1 MTKPLANPSYF
12 ARLITSKM
20 KGIRFSEHVLPHGIA
35 VLVFLLVTILFFRP
49 IFFDNKSIGQHDIQQ
64 WSGSSKEL
72 RDYRDK
78 TGEEGLWAG
87 AMFSGMPAYLVNL
100 QWSDGVVIG
109 MKKVLSV
116 FLPHPVNN
124 IFLAFVCYY
133 ILLLSFRVRPWF
145 AIAGAL
151 AFGLSSYV
159 IIGLSAGHNARIGA
173 IAFLPLV
180 VAGIHLTFSG
190 KRIFGFAVTAA
201 GMALHLRENHL
212 QITYYLLLIVLGYG
226 LMQLI
231 LAIRA
236 KQLGEFVK
244 NVGLLV
250 PAVLIA
256 VGTFFGQFWAITEYT
271 RYSIRGKSEIAS
283 TQSAEDASG
292 LSKEYAFAYKYGIW
306 EPMTLFLPNFYGGSS
321 AQFFVEDQNSASYKA
336 LVQSGD
342 NELANR
348 LANATS
354 AYWGPQDFTAGPY
367 YAGVLVCFLFVLGIV
382 FAEKKYVWWLVSLSV
397 LSLMIS
403 WGDSFS
409 TFNYFMFDYFPGYN
423 KFRSVNFAL
432 IIILFA
438 MPLLGLLGL
447 EKLMEQGWSKETQ
460 RKLLWPVSIV
470 VGLILIFIVIGGF
483 GSFIK
488 PEESQLPAW
497 LQIALK
503 KDRVALLRSDA
514 WRALWL
520 VLLFAVGI
528 FALLKN
534 YLKPAIVYPALVIL
548 IWADLALVDSRY
560 FSADNYK
567 RKRENAFAI
576 PTQADEEILKDK
588 SYYRVYN
595 LQGAMAEARTSYFHN
610 SLGGY
615 HGAKLRRY
623 QDLYDSAI
631 SKTTQRL
638 FQDFQTA
645 SPKFASY
652 HVLNML
658 NAKYFV
664 HGADPEFVIENP
676 ATNGP
681 AWFVKEV
688 LKTDTPAEELRMT
701 GLINTK
707 EVAVIDSKLKIEYGQ
722 TTIDTVASVKLIERR
737 PPYLKYE
744 SEAAANGLVV
754 FSEIYYPKGWYAFV
768 DGKEVPI
775 LRANYVLRALEVPAG
790 KHTIEFKFEP
800 KPYTVGNKVT
810 MASGWLL
817 LLVVLG
823 SIGWSLRKNE

>member
-1 MTKPLANPSYF
+1 
-12 ARLITSKM
+12 M

-49 IFFDNKSIGQHDIQQ
+49 IFFDNKAIQQGDIQQ
-64 WSGSSKEL
+64 WSGASKEL

-87 AMFSGMPAYLVNL
+87 AMFSGMPAYLVNI
-100 QWSDGVVIG
+100 QWSDGVVVS

-145 AIAGAL
+145 AMAGAL

-180 VAGIHLTFSG
+180 MSGIHLSFSG
-190 KRIFGFAVTAA
+190 KRILGIAVTAA

-212 QITYYLLLIVLGYG
+212 QITYYLALIVVGYG

-236 KQLGEFVK
+236 KQTAEFIK

-271 RYSIRGKSEIAS
+271 RYSIRGASEIAGA
-283 TQSAEDASG
+283 QKAEGTAG
-292 LSKEYAFAYKYGIW
+292 LSKEYAFQYKYGIW
-306 EPMTLFLPNFYGGSS
+306 EPMTLFIPNFYGGSS
-321 AQFFVEDQNSASYKA
+321 TQFFVEDQNSASYKA
-336 LVQSGD
+336 LIQSGD
-342 NELANR
+342 SETANQLANY
-348 LANATS
+348 TS
-354 AYWGPQDFTAGPY
+354 AYWGPQDFTIGPY
-367 YAGVLVCFLFVLGIV
+367 YAGVLVCFLFALGIV
-382 FAEKKYVWWLVSLSV
+382 FASKKYVWWLVSLST
-397 LSLMIS
+397 LSLMLS

-438 MPLLGLLGL
+438 MPLLGMLGL
-447 EKLMEQGWSKETQ
+447 EKLTAQGWNKETQ
-460 RKLLWPVSIV
+460 RKLMWPVSIV
-470 VGLILIFIVIGGF
+470 LGLILIFIMTGGF
-483 GSFIK
+483 GGFIK
-488 PEESQLPAW
+488 PDESQLPAW

-520 VLLFAVGI
+520 VLLFSVGI

-534 YLKPAIVYPALVIL
+534 YLKSAIVYPALVIL
-548 IWADLALVDSRY
+548 MWADLALVDSRY

-567 RKRENAFAI
+567 RKRDNAFAV
-576 PTQADEEILKDK
+576 PTKADEEILKDK
-588 SYYRVYN
+588 GYYRVYN
-595 LQGAMAEARTSYFHN
+595 LQNPFTEARTSYYHN
-610 SLGGY
+610 SIGGY

-638 FQDFQTA
+638 VQDFQA
-645 SPKFASY
+645 GSPRFESY

-658 NAKYFV
+658 NAKYLV
-664 HGADPEFVIENP
+664 YGPDRENVILNP
-676 ATNGP
+676 AANGP
-681 AWFVKEV
+681 AWFVREV
-688 LKTDTPAEELRMT
+688 LKANSPAEELLLT
-701 GLINTK
+701 GLVNTK
-707 EVAVIDSKLKIEYGQ
+707 EVAVFNSEMAVEYGQ
-722 TTIDTVASVKLIERR
+722 TTIDTIANVKFIERTPR
-737 PPYLKYE
+737 YLKYE
-744 SEAAANGLVV
+744 SDAAANGLVL
-754 FSEIYYPKGWYAFV
+754 FSEIYYAKGWHAFI
-768 DGKEVPI
+768 DGNEVPI
-775 LRANYVLRALEVPAG
+775 LRANYVLRALKVAAG

-800 KPYTVGNKVT
+800 KPYTIGNKVT

-817 LLVVLG
+817 LVVVLG
-823 SIGWSLRKNE
+823 SIGWSLKKDEA